1 MYAEDF
7 LYFYTTLGYEVAD
20 IEDIDPEVEHE
31 IIIGDTTRPESKNIE
46 VEGDNYVI
54 KVVGK
59 KIVIKGGNHLATW
72 RGAQRFLEEIKKG
85 AQTGK
90 GFEWSDG
97 YTINGKYDAKEEG
110 TYTLNWNDEF
120 EGTEFDLNKWGDY
133 RNQATSDAP
142 GASALGGKTYN
153 CNVFGET
160 KFTGAT
166 KDLIY
171 QADGCA
177 VLATQRVTDV
187 DFVNSTLSTY
197 HTMTYKYGVVD
208 IFAQIAPYPAH
219 CSYWMNGASTTN
231 PGTNFGD
238 RFGYQNRAC
247 MTEVDILENFSQ
259 NNSFAA
265 NVHRWWTMTNAE
277 GSSTGSAHNSM
288 DGNALYSA
296 NSGNSKKFTYDNE
309 KYGKD
314 MTGDF
319 HMYSYYWDDER
330 MMFAFDGKVFCD
342 YKYTE
347 NYSVSVHCLMNYFIT
362 SCGMGSAAY
371 GATYNKNEDGDYYEH
386 KIDYVRIYQT
396 GAINS
401 QLITAWPQKQEKG
414 EMKVFYPGNTIGAK
428 Y

>member
-1 MYAEDF
+1 MGCRQRRPLQITNISLQCDVYS
-7 LYFYTTLGYEVAD
+7 LY
-20 IEDIDPEVEHE
+20 
-31 IIIGDTTRPESKNIE
+31 
-46 VEGDNYVI
+46 
-54 KVVGK
+54 
-59 KIVIKGGNHLATW
+59 
-72 RGAQRFLEEIKKG
+72 
-85 AQTGK
+85 
-90 GFEWSDG
+90 
-97 YTINGKYDAKEEG
+97 
-110 TYTLNWNDEF
+110 
-120 EGTEFDLNKWGDY
+120 
-133 RNQATSDAP
+133 
-142 GASALGGKTYN
+142 
-153 CNVFGET
+153 
-160 KFTGAT
+160 
-166 KDLIY
+166 
-171 QADGCA
+171 
-177 VLATQRVTDV
+177 
-187 DFVNSTLSTY
+187 
-197 HTMTYKYGVVD
+197 
-208 IFAQIAPYPAH
+208 
-219 CSYWMNGASTTN
+219 
-231 PGTNFGD
+231 
-238 RFGYQNRAC
+238 
-247 MTEVDILENFSQ
+247 
-259 NNSFAA
+259 FAA
-265 NVHRWWTMTNAE
+265 NVHRWWSMTNAE
-277 GSSTGSAHNSM
+277 GASTGSVHNSM

-414 EMKVFYPGNTIGAK
+414 EMKVFYPGNTIGAQ